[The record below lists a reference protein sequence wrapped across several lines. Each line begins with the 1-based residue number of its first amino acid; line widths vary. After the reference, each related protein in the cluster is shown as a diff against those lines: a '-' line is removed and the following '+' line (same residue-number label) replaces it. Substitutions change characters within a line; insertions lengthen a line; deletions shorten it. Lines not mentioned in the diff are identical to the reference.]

1 MNKGGSK
8 ILGIVLVLVLAG
20 MSLAYLGASIDEFS
34 RRGFEY
40 VLAALAGGGVFF
52 WLMLRGPVGKAIA
65 SLLEG
70 DTQHDEELVMRVE
83 DLEARLAELSLEQQ
97 RVGEL
102 EERLDF
108 TERLLAQRDVE
119 AARRLPEGS

>member
-1 MNKGGSK
+1 MSQSTGSK
-8 ILGIVLVLVLAG
+8 VFGLVIVLGLAA
-20 MSLAYLGASIDEFS
+20 MSLTFLAVSINAIS
-34 RRGFEY
+34 YRGGGFA
-40 VLAALAGGGVFF
+40 LAAVAGGGAFF

-65 SLLEG
+65 SLLDG
-70 DTQHDEELVMRVE
+70 DGRTDDELLMRVE

-108 TERLLAQRDVE
+108 AERLLSSKAPD
-119 AARRLPEGS
+119 LLEGDRS

>member
-1 MNKGGSK
+1 MNKSGSK
-8 ILGIVLVLVLAG
+8 ILGIVLVLGLAA
-20 MSLAYLGASIDEFS
+20 MSLIYLGASISELA
-34 RRGFEY
+34 RRGFEF

-108 TERLLAQRDVE
+108 AERLLATRE
-119 AARRLPEGS
+119 PGAIEGGNR

>member
-1 MNKGGSK
+1 VSGGKSGSK
-8 ILGIVLVLVLAG
+8 LFGMVLVLGLAG
-20 MSLAYLGASIDEFS
+20 MSLAYLGASISDLS
-34 RRGFEY
+34 RRGFEF

-65 SLLEG
+65 AMLEG
-70 DTQHDEELVMRVE
+70 DAQHDEELLMRVE

-108 TERLLAQRDVE
+108 AERLLATRE
-119 AARRLPEGS
+119 PNAIEEKSS

>member
-1 MNKGGSK
+1 MNKGGTK
-8 ILGIVLVLVLAG
+8 LLGILLVLVLAG
-20 MSLAYLGASIDEFS
+20 MSLIYLGASIGELS
-34 RRGFEY
+34 RRGFEF

-70 DTQHDEELVMRVE
+70 DSRNDEELMMRVE
-83 DLEARLAELSLEQQ
+83 DLEARLGELSLEQQ
-97 RVGEL
+97 RLGEL

-108 TERLLAQRDVE
+108 AERLLADRE
-119 AARRLPEGS
+119 PRAIGGEST

>member
-1 MNKGGSK
+1 MSKGGSK
-8 ILGIVLVLVLAG
+8 FLGMAMVIILAG
-20 MSLAYLGASIDEFS
+20 MSLTYLAASINGLARD
-34 RRGFEY
+34 GFEF
-40 VLAALAGGGVFF
+40 VLAALVGGGVFF

-70 DTQHDEELVMRVE
+70 DSQHDEELVMRVE

-108 TERLLAQRDVE
+108 AERLLA
-119 AARRLPEGS
+119 AREPRAIEGRSS

>member
-1 MNKGGSK
+1 MSGKSGSK
-8 ILGIVLVLVLAG
+8 IFGIVLVLGLAA
-20 MSLAYLGASIDEFS
+20 MSLAYLGATIGELS
-34 RRGFEY
+34 RRGFEF
-40 VLAALAGGGVFF
+40 VLAALAGGGAFF

-65 SLLEG
+65 GLLEG
-70 DTQHDEELVMRVE
+70 DSQPDEELVMRVE

-108 TERLLAQRDVE
+108 AERLLS
-119 AARRLPEGS
+119 AREPGAIEGRTP

>member
-8 ILGIVLVLVLAG
+8 ILGIILVLILAG
-20 MSLAYLGASIDEFS
+20 MSLTFLAASVNGLARD
-34 RRGFEY
+34 GFEF

-70 DTQHDEELVMRVE
+70 DSQHDEELVMRVE
-83 DLEARLAELSLEQQ
+83 DLESRLAELSLEQQ

-108 TERLLAQRDVE
+108 AERLLAAREPGLIERRD
-119 AARRLPEGS
+119 G

>member
-1 MNKGGSK
+1 MSKGGSK
-8 ILGIVLVLVLAG
+8 IFGIVLVLALAG
-20 MSLAYLGASIDEFS
+20 MSLAYLGASISDLS
-34 RRGFEY
+34 HRGFEF

-70 DTQHDEELVMRVE
+70 DSRTDDEVIMRVE

-108 TERLLAQRDVE
+108 AERLLAVRE
-119 AARRLPEGS
+119 PGAIEGRNR

>member
-1 MNKGGSK
+1 MSGKNGSK
-8 ILGIVLVLVLAG
+8 IFGIVLVFGLAA
-20 MSLAYLGASIDEFS
+20 MSLIYLGASIEELS
-34 RRGFEY
+34 RRGFEF
-40 VLAALAGGGVFF
+40 VLAALAGGGAFF

-70 DTQHDEELVMRVE
+70 DSQHDEELVMRVE

-108 TERLLAQRDVE
+108 AERLLA
-119 AARRLPEGS
+119 AREPGAIEGRSS